1 MAHLNEFIVEC
12 QHATSPEVY
21 MAPNASTS
29 PVKLAHVVLRTRNYD
44 DLLSWWKLVLNAEV
58 RHGND
63 FITFLSFDDEHHR
76 IAIVKMPYLQDAAK
90 DAVGLEHFAFTF
102 ADLDSLFAKYEQLKS
117 AGITPYWTINHGMT
131 LSAYYRDPDGNQ
143 VELQVDTMSLAEAD
157 VFMSSPVFAA
167 NPIGINV
174 DFDELV
180 ARRRAGE
187 QVTAITAL
195 GPRRGEHAG

>member
-1 MAHLNEFIVEC
+1 
-12 QHATSPEVY
+12 
-21 MAPNASTS
+21 MAPNASTT

-76 IAIVKMPYLQDAAK
+76 IAIAKMPHLQDATK

-102 ADLDSLFAKYEQLKS
+102 ANLDSLFAKYEQLKS

-143 VELQVDTMSLAEAD
+143 VELQVDTMSLAEANA
-157 VFMSSPVFAA
+157 FMSSPVFAA

-174 DFDELV
+174 DFEELV

-187 QVTAITAL
+187 QEAAITAYE
-195 GPRRGEHAG
+195 PRIESA